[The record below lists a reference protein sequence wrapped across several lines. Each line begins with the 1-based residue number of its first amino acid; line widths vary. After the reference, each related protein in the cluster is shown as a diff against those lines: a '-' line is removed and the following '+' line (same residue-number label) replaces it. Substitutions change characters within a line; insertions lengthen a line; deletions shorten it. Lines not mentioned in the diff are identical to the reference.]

1 MSIVSIQDLLNAGV
15 HFGHQSRFWNP
26 KMEGFIFDTRKKI
39 SIINLE
45 MTQEHL
51 SAAASKAEEICYRG
65 NRILFVGTKRSA
77 AKTIKE
83 EASALGLPYIDKR
96 WLGGTLTNWK
106 TIRGSVRR
114 LLDIEEMITSGRI
127 NKLSKK
133 EALDITKEHEKL
145 SASVGGIKDM
155 KGLPDALFVVDV
167 NYEKIAVTEAKKMGI
182 PIIALVD
189 TNSNPEGIDYVIPGN
204 DDAIRSIKLITKV
217 IADSCATGLSNSK
230 GGVIT
235 GEEEDVPVVTVR
247 KSNTT
252 SGKVANL
259 VSSADA
265 EEPTPIEDEPKE
277 EIIDESVDSDEVKQE
292 TETTDKPE
300 PSENQE
306 ESDPEVKET

>member
-1 MSIVSIQDLLNAGV
+1 
-15 HFGHQSRFWNP
+15 
-26 KMEGFIFDTRKKI
+26 
-39 SIINLE
+39 
-45 MTQEHL
+45 
-51 SAAASKAEEICYRG
+51 
-65 NRILFVGTKRSA
+65 
-77 AKTIKE
+77 
-83 EASALGLPYIDKR
+83 LPYIDKR

-259 VSSADA
+259 MSSADA

-277 EIIDESVDSDEVKQE
+277 EIIDESVDSDDVKQE
-292 TETTDKPE
+292 TETTDDPE
-300 PSENQE
+300 PSENQGG
-306 ESDPEVKET
+306 SHSEVKE

>member
-1 MSIVSIQDLLNAGV
+1 
-15 HFGHQSRFWNP
+15 
-26 KMEGFIFDTRKKI
+26 
-39 SIINLE
+39 
-45 MTQEHL
+45 
-51 SAAASKAEEICYRG
+51 
-65 NRILFVGTKRSA
+65 
-77 AKTIKE
+77 
-83 EASALGLPYIDKR
+83 
-96 WLGGTLTNWK
+96 
-106 TIRGSVRR
+106 
-114 LLDIEEMITSGRI
+114 
-127 NKLSKK
+127 
-133 EALDITKEHEKL
+133 
-145 SASVGGIKDM
+145 
-155 KGLPDALFVVDV
+155 
-167 NYEKIAVTEAKKMGI
+167 MGI

-277 EIIDESVDSDEVKQE
+277 EIIDEENISISIFHTLLVNKSCFFSVMLAHILSSKHHLSIQ
-292 TETTDKPE
+292 
-300 PSENQE
+300 NMI
-306 ESDPEVKET
+306 